1 MASQSSQ
8 AQSPNQ
14 FNYQDDQNYSIDID
28 KIYSDFIGSIDAVRS
43 YTNCSMVTDQIAKT
57 IFGSGDTTLS
67 QLKQQVQIVS
77 TYQESRCHAFFRI
90 IGFPVV
96 SSSFSIYNPG
106 YDTVYPGTNGTART
120 IGAAV
125 SSAKLSIA
133 GSQIAGERD
142 LSIQR
147 EALPLTYSSI
157 FATQGSITASTLAL
171 SGVNTRLF
179 ASPLTKTLAS
189 GKAPFDVSISNQQY
203 TRNFLMGSAYQ
214 YGQLLESYV
223 DTLGNSPLIGTGLG
237 QISTSG
243 LHIISPFIVDPVID
257 FSVNDSSRL
266 VAVPFVPTKA
276 NLKVK
281 DDIFVSRPIIEQV
294 IRDRITI
301 FDQSNSSLG
310 TNDKAT
316 IDYVKGLQNI
326 TDQSIL
332 DLISGSS
339 QYSTGQQQEFTK
351 FVNIIRAMMVS
362 LRNAIIDIGTAQQN
376 YYYVPVPAL
385 NGPEGGCTTQGVF
398 LSQNVPL
405 YLLSPNDIAIIN
417 ATIKNTLNII
427 NTGTLNITGAP
438 DVGGF
443 AFDSFKNTFGPETSS
458 AFGDASSDN
467 MQSLTKK
474 RNGILQ
480 KGNDGLRTIEI
491 IMGEF
496 SGLGLCDI
504 IAIMGALYIMPE
516 AKLLGFLDAD
526 ALVRMNT
533 ILGTNLSSNDIQDT
547 MTSFS
552 QNVLAFYNLMDSIF
566 NDVIHNN
573 QN

>member
-120 IGAAV
+120 IGAAA

-157 FATQGSITASTLAL
+157 FATQGRITASTLAL

-237 QISTSG
+237 QIPTSG

-281 DDIFVSRPIIEQV
+281 DDIFVSRPII
-294 IRDRITI
+294 
-301 FDQSNSSLG
+301 
-310 TNDKAT
+310 
-316 IDYVKGLQNI
+316 
-326 TDQSIL
+326 
-332 DLISGSS
+332 
-339 QYSTGQQQEFTK
+339 
-351 FVNIIRAMMVS
+351 
-362 LRNAIIDIGTAQQN
+362 
-376 YYYVPVPAL
+376 
-385 NGPEGGCTTQGVF
+385 
-398 LSQNVPL
+398 
-405 YLLSPNDIAIIN
+405 
-417 ATIKNTLNII
+417 
-427 NTGTLNITGAP
+427 
-438 DVGGF
+438 
-443 AFDSFKNTFGPETSS
+443 
-458 AFGDASSDN
+458 
-467 MQSLTKK
+467 
-474 RNGILQ
+474 
-480 KGNDGLRTIEI
+480 
-491 IMGEF
+491 
-496 SGLGLCDI
+496 
-504 IAIMGALYIMPE
+504 
-516 AKLLGFLDAD
+516 
-526 ALVRMNT
+526 
-533 ILGTNLSSNDIQDT
+533 
-547 MTSFS
+547 
-552 QNVLAFYNLMDSIF
+552 
-566 NDVIHNN
+566 
-573 QN
+573 